1 MSSGAEHADD
11 LASFERSADAGPA
24 VSKIVLSAPVLAEIP
39 TRFWFSIHVA
49 LSVFIACALLWVA
62 LKNAITPGID
72 PVHSELRDR
81 ILYLPFYMLGPV
93 AVAVVNWRVAVRQ
106 MPPPRNAVL
115 LFAVIGLTHLGLLAA
130 STGLQ
135 ILFLCMAMA
144 GVVTALRWRRGQHEP
159 VVLATPTV
167 RRLSWVDAIAI
178 AAICIL
184 LLPAS
189 SDRLAGHIGI
199 SIAKISY
206 LVGPGLY
213 GYGAHLTP
221 GLDFYSHYGPG
232 LGPVFAYLM
241 GSGWRSTA
249 INGVEL
255 TVAITL
261 LFYCAEYLLL
271 MFLTGSRL
279 LAFAASV
286 FTAVLNFSTY
296 YAFDAPS
303 AYPARFPLL
312 FPFVLAFG
320 WLCEGRRRLA
330 PVLVMSIFAGLSL
343 FWHTEV
349 GLYLMLAGCGGIFIA
364 RGNRPL
370 ELATIGI
377 FLVGSFTVFFA
388 VSWLLVGRSALSLS
402 FLAAAVQPITA
413 YATGW
418 DGETVRWNTI
428 WSLFYNIPLPAVAIV
443 TIGGIWFA
451 MWREPEALSQRE
463 RQLAGILA
471 MLSFVGLGMLTKWIN
486 RSVDA
491 EWHQNAIPLIIVV
504 CWWGHFL
511 WRNSGPGVALART
524 GRAKRACVAA
534 APLFAAAIFLL
545 KVNDAANPYPYGL
558 RAYFAYPSLA
568 KAIVA
573 PSHLYDQLSYRD
585 YFPSDDLIGWDW
597 PELLTGISDDDIA
610 LIRRH
615 VPPRE
620 RALVISLVDWA
631 YLAEAQR
638 PPKADFMPLMFAFD
652 PAFVDRSFKGADIVF
667 VDNRLPDQVTPA
679 GDQLV
684 KLVNKDYAPSERSTT
699 LTLYRLQKSA
709 EQPRLESP
717 SR

>member
-1 MSSGAEHADD
+1 M
-11 LASFERSADAGPA
+11 PA
-24 VSKIVLSAPVLAEIP
+24 LAEIP

-49 LSVFIACALLWVA
+49 LSVFVACALLWVA
-62 LKNAITPGID
+62 LKNTIVSDTD
-72 PVHSELRDR
+72 PVDSELRDR
-81 ILYLPFYMLGPV
+81 ILYLPLYLFGPV
-93 AVAVVNWRVAVRQ
+93 AVVLANWCVAVRQ
-106 MPPPRNAVL
+106 MPPPGNAILV
-115 LFAVIGLTHLGLLAA
+115 FAIIGLTHLGLLAA
-130 STGLQ
+130 SPGLQ

-144 GVVTALRWRRGQHEP
+144 GVVAAFRWRRGQYVP
-159 VVLATPTV
+159 AVVATPAA
-167 RRLSWVDAIAI
+167 RGLNWVDAIAI
-178 AAICIL
+178 AAICVLI
-184 LLPAS
+184 LPAS
-189 SDRLAGHIGI
+189 SDRLAAHIGI

-206 LVGPGLY
+206 LVGPALY
-213 GYGAHLTP
+213 SYGAHLTP

-241 GSGWRSTA
+241 GSGWRSAA

-271 MFLTGSRL
+271 VFLTGSRL

-320 WLCEGRRRLA
+320 WLCEGRHRLA
-330 PVLVMSIFAGLSL
+330 PVLVMSTFAGLSL

-377 FLVGSFTVFFA
+377 FLAGSVTVFFA
-388 VSWLLVGRSALSLS
+388 VSWLLLGRPALSLS

-413 YATGW
+413 YAAGW

-443 TIGGIWFA
+443 TIGGVWFA
-451 MWREPEALSQRE
+451 MWRDPDALSARE
-463 RQLAGILA
+463 RQVAGVLA

-491 EWHQNAIPLIIVV
+491 EWHQNAIPLIIVI

-511 WRNSGPGVALART
+511 WSSCAARSALAKA
-524 GRAKRACVAA
+524 GRAMRACAAA
-534 APLFAAAIFLL
+534 APLLAATIFLL

-558 RAYFAYPSLA
+558 GAYVAYPSLA
-568 KAIVA
+568 KAIVT
-573 PSHLYDQLSYRD
+573 PSHLYDVLSYRD
-585 YFPSDDLIGWDW
+585 YFPSDELIGWDW
-597 PELLTGISDDDIA
+597 PELLTGISDEDVA

-615 VPPRE
+615 VPPHE
-620 RALVISLVDWA
+620 RALVVSLVDWA

-652 PAFVDRSFKGADIVF
+652 PVFVDRSFKGADIVF
-667 VDNRLPDQVTPA
+667 VDNRLPNQVAPA
-679 GDQLV
+679 ADQLV

-699 LTLYRLQKSA
+699 LTLYRLRKSA
-709 EQPRLESP
+709 EQPHLESP
-717 SR
+717 PR